1 MKAKIRIKGVK
12 EKRSGKD
19 SKAVHTGYS
28 SGSLIMIAQG
38 KKLRQ

>member
-1 MKAKIRIKGVK
+1 MKAKGRIKGVK

-28 SGSLIMIAQG
+28 SESLTMIA
-38 KKLRQ
+38 